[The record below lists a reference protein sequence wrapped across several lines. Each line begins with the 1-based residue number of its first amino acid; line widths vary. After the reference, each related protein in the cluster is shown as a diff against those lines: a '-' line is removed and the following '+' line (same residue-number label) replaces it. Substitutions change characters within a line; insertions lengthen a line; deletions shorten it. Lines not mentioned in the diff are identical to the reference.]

1 MHFNDVF
8 APTFS
13 QLLQSLIAEAV
24 PFLIIGGHA
33 VGVHGYVRA
42 TKDLDIWI
50 EPDERHAEALGRSLR
65 TLGAH
70 VSVFELMRN
79 LRESAG
85 LRLGGE
91 DNRIDLLFHVAGVD
105 FAPSYAR
112 RVEVELE
119 GVALPFVGLADL
131 RASKRAAG
139 RLQDLA
145 DLENPPLE

>member
-8 APTFS
+8 DPTFS
-13 QLLQSLIAEAV
+13 QLLQSLSAESI

-50 EPDERHAEALGRSLR
+50 EPDERHAMALGRCLR
-65 TLGAH
+65 VIG
-70 VSVFELMRN
+70 VQVPSVELMRN
-79 LRESAG
+79 LRESTG
-85 LRLGGE
+85 LRLGSE
-91 DNRIDLLFHVAGVD
+91 DNRIDLLFRVAGVE

-112 RVEVELE
+112 RVEIEVDGIGISFIGLE
-119 GVALPFVGLADL
+119 DL
-131 RASKRAAG
+131 RASKLAAG

-145 DLENPPLE
+145 DLENLPSE

>member
-1 MHFNDVF
+1 MPSSNVLDEHF
-8 APTFS
+8 S
-13 QLLQSLIAEAV
+13 RLLQSLNAEGI
-24 PFLIIGGHA
+24 PYLIIGGYA
-33 VGVHGYVRA
+33 VIVHGYVRA

-50 EPDERHAEALGRSLR
+50 EADERYAEALGRALWTIGVR
-65 TLGAH
+65 APP
-70 VSVFELMRN
+70 VELMRN

-91 DNRIDLLFHVAGVD
+91 DTRIDLLFRVAGVD

-112 RVEVELE
+112 RVEVEVD
-119 GVALPFVGLADL
+119 GVALPFIGLADL

-145 DLENPPLE
+145 DLENLPLE